1 MDIYKDIVEKSIF
14 NNFKQITIVDITLDS
29 VSTLNV
35 NNGKLELIKKESF
48 IEFTNNCTNYI
59 HEDDLNN
66 FIEKF
71 NIQLL
76 ENLKNQGCGVV
87 FNKYRKLINGTYK
100 NYCDILSLY
109 EENNKKSIIVLT
121 NEIVKISDD
130 KELNVDNHL
139 EAKLNKIV
147 DAVSFAIF
155 KIYNLTND
163 GNDINNKKD
172 YINGIL
178 ATLTKEFPELSK
190 SVNDNMVYLVEN
202 KKPTI
207 LITDDDNITCNLLK
221 KIFIKDYDVII
232 ANNGKEAISLLEENK
247 GVSCIFLDLI
257 MPELDGFSV
266 LAYLEDNNY
275 FNKIPVIII
284 SGNYDKATRDKA
296 YSYGI
301 ADMLEKPFNVQVVK
315 HRIDNLINLY
325 RSNNLVNQMVLEQ
338 HRELKAVI
346 DSIITSYE
354 IDNNNN
360 MKKNI

>member
-221 KIFIKDYDVII
+221 KIF
-232 ANNGKEAISLLEENK
+232 
-247 GVSCIFLDLI
+247 
-257 MPELDGFSV
+257 M
-266 LAYLEDNNY
+266 
-275 FNKIPVIII
+275 
-284 SGNYDKATRDKA
+284 
-296 YSYGI
+296 
-301 ADMLEKPFNVQVVK
+301 EK
-315 HRIDNLINLY
+315 NLN
-325 RSNNLVNQMVLEQ
+325 
-338 HRELKAVI
+338 
-346 DSIITSYE
+346 
-354 IDNNNN
+354 
-360 MKKNI
+360 